1 MITIQTPRKPFH
13 DRDLHAHGLTP
24 GGILLVDDRGTV
36 ALDRIW
42 RDDALRTA
50 QQWGGDLLHALIKR
64 ALDDQRAREREQA
77 GPDLH
82 THVVLHNVGGSTL
95 KGTRAGWN
103 LTFHSAMDMPIII

>member
-24 GGILLVDDRGTV
+24 GHTLLVDDRGTV
-36 ALDRIW
+36 ALDRIR

-64 ALDDQRAREREQA
+64 VLDDQRAREREQA
-77 GPDLH
+77 GPNLH
-82 THVVLHNVGGSTL
+82 THMVLHNVGGSTL
-95 KGTRAGWN
+95 KGLQQGWN
-103 LTFHSAMDMPIII
+103 LTFHGTMDMAITI